1 MLLSVRSNQC
11 STLEH
16 PIATAVNLSWRRSV
30 LVRMS
35 DINRRLGL
43 ALILSSAF
51 VLASC
56 GSNPKDLPANWTA
69 ERIYKEAQSEASS
82 GAWDA
87 AVKLYE
93 RLEAKDPFGIY
104 AQQAQLEIAYAYWKA
119 SEPASALA
127 AAERFIKLHP
137 NSPAVDYA
145 LYLKGL
151 INFNADLGLFAS
163 FGGQDLTERDPKA
176 ARDAF
181 DNFKEL
187 VTRFP
192 DSKYASDSTLRMNYL
207 VNALASHEVH
217 VARYYLRRG
226 APLAAVNRAQFAVRS
241 YPNAP
246 ATEEA
251 LAVMVVGYEDLN
263 QPELKADA
271 ERVLLKNFPT
281 TTFLTTVK
289 DYKPTSWWR
298 LW

>member
-1 MLLSVRSNQC
+1 MLVPMQSQKFSFRHAADTKFNSVSGN
-11 STLEH
+11 SVSALLMNINSH
-16 PIATAVNLSWRRSV
+16 LRRAF
-30 LVRMS
+30 LVP
-35 DINRRLGL
+35 L
-43 ALILSSAF
+43 AF
-51 VLASC
+51 VLVSC

-87 AVKLYE
+87 AIKLYE

-104 AQQAQLEIAYAYWKA
+104 AQQAHLEIAYANWKA
-119 SEPASALA
+119 GEPASALT

-151 INFNADLGLFAS
+151 INFNADLGLFAQL
-163 FGGQDLTERDPKA
+163 GGQDLTERDPKA
-176 ARDAF
+176 AREAF

-192 DSKYASDSTLRMNYL
+192 DSKYAADATLRMNYL

-226 APLAAVNRAQFAVRS
+226 APLAAINRAQFAVRT

-246 ATEEA
+246 ALEEA
-251 LAVMVVGYEDLN
+251 LAIMVVAYEDLN

-271 ERVLLKNFPT
+271 ERVLRKNFPNT
-281 TTFLTTVK
+281 ALLSTVK
-289 DYKPTSWWR
+289 DYKPASWWR